1 MRKIVLLL
9 LVNLLSISTY
19 SSELFNSLQA
29 KFDNQ
34 LLQYPQEKVYVHTDR
49 NCYMGGD
56 TIWFRAY
63 VVDALTHKPAGVSK
77 YLYVDLTTPDD
88 SLRHRVKILEREG
101 VYSGYIPLDVTMP
114 EANYTM
120 TAYTYFMQNMGEDYY
135 CKQPIRILNPLSTIN
150 TIKVSYKDKGD
161 KVGVSMNY
169 VDKSTGKHAEVKNVY
184 YVSPKGRKT
193 TVNCTGELSVN
204 FNKKDFKPG
213 AAFEVGFDGYRKFIE
228 LPVATDDANVEFFP
242 EGGAIVAGCVN
253 KIGVKSLLPN
263 GYGKEIN
270 GEIVDSR
277 DSVIT
282 KFHTIHAGMGFFTLL
297 AKSGE
302 SYTAICNVDNKTM
315 RLPLPKVEDD
325 ALALTLAKCCHQI
338 SIRVNGRIND
348 EYTLVV
354 HQRGNLMYATTINR
368 DKQEVNL
375 LSRDI
380 SRGVVNVVLFDKSWN
395 PVSERL
401 FFEKGDNRGKV
412 KISANKRN
420 YESRERVK
428 LNIEL
433 SKYKMPEGNYSI
445 AVTDDKLVAVDTA
458 KCISSNL
465 LLTSELKGNIE
476 DASFYFNFDNANSV
490 NALDALMLT
499 QGWRR
504 YDVANIVKGNY
515 DQPEKE
521 VEIGQEISG
530 ITRSKWGNRLLSGGL
545 VNAIVPKYGYAD
557 IFQADSVGHF
567 RCNGFDFPEGT
578 IVTLQSINAKKDH
591 LFPNFVIDPEEL
603 PMRMRHL
610 NAMTAKFESEDFV
623 NSEKLRFQQ
632 SGMEVVLNEII
643 VTALKK
649 RAPEDSYEAI
659 AFRSFNWKEMEREK
673 TTTVAEIL
681 RKVGG
686 LQLTN
691 DGNYVY
697 RGQLVSLYI
706 DGLPQNE
713 SSISIDAG
721 FDKERPTGGSFVKSM
736 MEHRRINKS
745 TAHLKPQFGG
755 KTESTLDIIERVP
768 FDFVKRV
775 DFIRPSEA
783 VMLGERGTSGGVIM
797 ITTKRGDEL
806 NTASETRFRTLI
818 PLGYQ
823 RKADFY
829 VPRYSAESE
838 TTVMDL
844 RPTIY
849 WNPNVKMSEKGKS
862 NVEFFTSDS
871 MTDSYS
877 VRVEG
882 LTDAGVPFSQHI
894 QLEKKN

>member
-1 MRKIVLLL
+1 MKKIVLLL
-9 LVNLLSISTY
+9 LVSLLSVSAY
-19 SSELFNSLQA
+19 SSELFDSLQV

-63 VVDALTHKPAGVSK
+63 VVDALTHKPASVSK
-77 YLYVDLTTPDD
+77 YLYVDLVTLDD
-88 SLRHRVKILEREG
+88 SVRQRVKILEREG
-101 VYSGYIPLDVTMP
+101 IYSGYLPLDVTMP
-114 EANYTM
+114 EANYTLS
-120 TAYTYFMQNMGEDYY
+120 AYTYFMQNLGEEYFY
-135 CKQPIRILNPLSTIN
+135 KQPVKILNPLSTIN
-150 TIKVSYKDKGD
+150 TIKVDYEDKGN
-161 KVGVSMNY
+161 KIGVNMNY
-169 VDKSTGKHAEVKNVY
+169 LDKLSGNYAEVKNVY
-184 YVSPKGRKT
+184 YVSPKGKKT
-193 TVNCTGELSVN
+193 TVNCTGELSVS
-204 FNKKDFKPG
+204 FDKKDIHPG
-213 AAFEVGFDGYRKFIE
+213 ATFEVAFDGYRKFIE
-228 LPVATDDANVEFFP
+228 LPVAIDDVSVEFFP
-242 EGGAIVAGCVN
+242 EGGAIVSECVN
-253 KIGVKSLLPN
+253 KIGVKALLPN
-263 GYGKEIN
+263 GYGKEIK

-277 DSVIT
+277 DSVVT
-282 KFHTIHAGMGFFTLL
+282 KFHTLHAGMGFFTLL
-297 AKSGE
+297 ARSGE
-302 SYTAICNVDNKTM
+302 SYTAICNIDNKTM
-315 RLPLPKVEDD
+315 RMPLPKVEDD

-338 SIRVNGRIND
+338 SIRVNGKIND

-354 HQRGNLMYATTINR
+354 HQRGNLMYATQINK

-375 LSRDI
+375 LSKDI
-380 SRGVVNVVLFDKSWN
+380 GSGVVNVVLFDRAWN

-401 FFEKGDNRGKV
+401 FFEKGVNKGKV

-420 YESRERVK
+420 YASRERVK
-428 LNIEL
+428 LNVEL
-433 SKYKMPEGNYSI
+433 SKYKLPKGNYSI
-445 AVTDDKLVAVDTA
+445 AVTDDKLVAVDTTR
-458 KCISSNL
+458 CINSNL

-476 DASFYFNFDNANSV
+476 APAFYFDFDNAQAT

-504 YDVANIVKGNY
+504 YDVESIVKGKY
-515 DQPEKE
+515 DQPSKE

-530 ITRSKWGNRLLSGGL
+530 ITRSKWGNKPLAGGL
-545 VNAIVPKYGYAD
+545 VNVIVPKYGYAD
-557 IFQADSVGHF
+557 VFQADSVGHF

-578 IVTLQSINAKKDH
+578 IFTLQSINAKKDR
-591 LFPNFVIDPEEL
+591 LYPNFVIDPEEL
-603 PMRMRHL
+603 PLRLRHL

-623 NSEKLRFQQ
+623 NSEKMRFQQ

-649 RAPEDSYEAI
+649 KAPEDSYEAI
-659 AFRSFNWKEMEREK
+659 AFRSFNWQEMEK
-673 TTTVAEIL
+673 DKATTVAEIL
-681 RKVGG
+681 RKIGG

-691 DGNYVY
+691 EGNYMY
-697 RGQLVSLYI
+697 RGNLVSLYI

-713 SSISIDAG
+713 SSIFIDEG
-721 FDKERPTGGSFVKSM
+721 FDKERPTGGSFVKGM

-783 VMLGERGTSGGVIM
+783 VMLGEKGTSGGVIM

-806 NTASETRFRTLI
+806 VSSSETRFRTLI

-823 RKADFY
+823 RKANFY
-829 VPRYSAESE
+829 VPRYSADSA

-862 NVEFFTSDS
+862 SVEFYTSDS
-871 MTDSYS
+871 PTKSYS
-877 VRVEG
+877 VSVEG
-882 LTDAGVPFSQHI
+882 ITDAGVPFHQYL
-894 QLEKKN
+894 QLEKKD